1 MSVERVSAECT
12 TDGTADDW
20 VSAVR
25 RSIGAMRANVGA
37 EHSLRT
43 LARSAWLSPFHFHRV
58 FLKVTDSTPA
68 RFLAAWRMAEAKRML
83 AGSPASV
90 TDICMHIGY
99 SSLGTFTS
107 QFTRTVGIPPGRFR
121 RLVAEQG
128 RRPVN
133 DALREAA
140 GTNVGDGPARLTVT
154 VAGEPA
160 GLPAVVGLFR
170 CGIPQEPP
178 RACAVVETPG
188 IAAFPAP
195 PDGMRHV
202 LAAAFDESVTVA
214 DAVVAGDVAGCYVGS
229 GEIPAAAATTAATVD
244 VRLRARRAT
253 DPPIVLALP
262 LLLPAVRP
270 VPAGR

>member
-1 MSVERVSAECT
+1 MSVERVAAECT
-12 TDGTADDW
+12 TGGTADDW

-25 RSIGAMRANVGA
+25 RSIGAMRANVGE
-37 EHSLRT
+37 EHSLRA

-83 AGSPASV
+83 AGSGTSV
-90 TDICMHIGY
+90 TDICMQIGY

-107 QFTRTVGIPPGRFR
+107 QFTRTVGVPPGKFR
-121 RLVAEQG
+121 RLVAEHGQ
-128 RRPVN
+128 RPVN
-133 DALREAA
+133 DVLRSAA
-140 GTNVGDGPARLTVT
+140 RTTEGDGPARLTVAVT
-154 VAGEPA
+154 GGPA

-178 RACAVVETPG
+178 RACAAVETPG
-188 IAAFPAP
+188 TVTFTTL

-214 DAVVAGDVAGCYVGS
+214 EAVVAGDLDGCYVGS
-229 GEIPAAAATTAATVD
+229 GEVPQDPVTSPSTTV
-244 VRLRARRAT
+244 VRLRPRRAT

-262 LLLPAVRP
+262 LLLPAAPP
-270 VPAGR
+270 VPAGH

>member
-1 MSVERVSAECT
+1 MSLERVSAECT
-12 TDGTADDW
+12 TGGTADDW

-25 RSIGAMRANVGA
+25 RSIGTMRANVGA

-68 RFLAAWRMAEAKRML
+68 RFLAAWRMTEAKRML
-83 AGSPASV
+83 AGTGVSV
-90 TDICMHIGY
+90 TDICMQIGY

-107 QFTRTVGIPPGRFR
+107 QFTRTVGLPPGRFR
-121 RLVAEQG
+121 RLVAEHGQ
-128 RRPVN
+128 RPVN
-133 DALREAA
+133 DVLRSAALATA
-140 GTNVGDGPARLTVT
+140 GDGPARLTVAVT
-154 VAGEPA
+154 GDVA

-178 RACAVVETPG
+178 RAWAVVETPG
-188 IAAFPAP
+188 SGAFTTL

-214 DAVVAGDVAGCYVGS
+214 EAVVAGDLAGCYVGS
-229 GEIPAAAATTAATVD
+229 GEVPQDAVVAPSAMDIRP
-244 VRLRARRAT
+244 RSRRPT

-262 LLLPAVRP
+262 LLLPTATP
-270 VPAGR
+270 AAAGR